1 MIRVLERVLF
11 FYKGD
16 KMTYKEIKE
25 KLEKYSKENYKDL
38 IKAIISLENPESSE
52 EKQEKVY
59 DYYMEND
66 GVFLLSDEIREKLA
80 R

>member
-25 KLEKYSKENYKDL
+25 NLEKYSKENYKDL

-52 EKQEKVY
+52 ENLEKVY

-66 GVFLLSDEIREKLA
+66 GVFLLSDEIREKL
-80 R
+80 

>member
-16 KMTYKEIKE
+16 KMTNKEIRE
-25 KLEKYSKENYKDL
+25 NLEKYSKENYKDL

-52 EKQEKVY
+52 ENLEKVY

-66 GVFLLSDEIREKLA
+66 GVFLLSDEIRERL
-80 R
+80 

>member
-25 KLEKYSKENYKDL
+25 NLEKYSKENYKDL
-38 IKAIISLENPESSE
+38 IKAIISLEDPEASQ
-52 EKQEKVY
+52 EKLEKVY
-59 DYYMEND
+59 DYYIEND
-66 GVFLLSDEIREKLA
+66 GVFLLSDEIREKL
-80 R
+80 

>member
-25 KLEKYSKENYKDL
+25 NLERYSKENYKDL

-52 EKQEKVY
+52 ENLEKVY

-66 GVFLLSDEIREKLA
+66 GVFLLSDEIRERL
-80 R
+80 

>member
-25 KLEKYSKENYKDL
+25 NLEKYSKENYKDL

-52 EKQEKVY
+52 ENLEKVY

>member
-25 KLEKYSKENYKDL
+25 NLEKYSKENYKDL

-52 EKQEKVY
+52 ENLEKVY

-66 GVFLLSDEIREKLA
+66 EVSLLSDEIRDRL
-80 R
+80 